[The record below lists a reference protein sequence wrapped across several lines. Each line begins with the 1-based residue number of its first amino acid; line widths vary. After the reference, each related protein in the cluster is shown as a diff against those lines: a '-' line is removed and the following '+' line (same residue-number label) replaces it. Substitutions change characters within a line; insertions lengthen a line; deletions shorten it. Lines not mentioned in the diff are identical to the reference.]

1 MNKLV
6 VIFPGLGYGVD
17 APLLYYADF
26 LFETKGYDRIYI
38 DYNQYLQDTSLP
50 IPQRLNRL
58 RQYELDQLKSICWS
72 KYDTIVFLSKSIG
85 TLEAGWIADQLHLS
99 VKHIFL
105 TPIVEAMPYC
115 TPDTTIIMGTS
126 DRYYSAYQQHCSA
139 HKASTL
145 FLPEADHSLDIKN
158 DPMKSID
165 ILKTYLSFLN
175 QLL

>member
-6 VIFPGLGYGVD
+6 VIFPGIGYGMD

-38 DYNQYLQDTSLP
+38 DYHQYLQDTSLT

-85 TLEAGWIADQLHLS
+85 AVEAGWIADQLHLP
-99 VKHIFL
+99 VKQIFL

-115 TPDTTIIMGTS
+115 TPDTTVIMGTN
-126 DRYYSAYQQHCSA
+126 DRHYSAYQQHCSTN
-139 HKASTL
+139 KTSTL
-145 FLPEADHSLDIKN
+145 FLPQADHSLEIKN
-158 DPMKSID
+158 DAMKSID
-165 ILKTYLSFLN
+165 ILKTYLSFLH

>member
-38 DYNQYLQDTSLP
+38 DYNQYLQDTSLT

-85 TLEAGWIADQLHLS
+85 SMEAGWIADQLHLP

-115 TPDTTIIMGTS
+115 TPDTTVIMGTN
-126 DRYYSAYQQHCSA
+126 DRHYSAYQHHTPS
-139 HKASTL
+139 L
-145 FLPEADHSLDIKN
+145 YFPEADHSLEVKN
-158 DPMKSID
+158 DPLRSVEN
-165 ILKTYLSFLN
+165 LKEYLLFLD
-175 QLL
+175 QML